1 MSDAEGAEEGV
12 TSDPAARV
20 NSPSAALVRLADACG
35 IAHEYL
41 GWDSKP
47 RRCSA
52 AAIRDA
58 LAAMGVVAGDDAVC
72 QREYDRLAAEK
83 ALRVVPPVVV
93 ARLGAPIEVAIH
105 APKGTTIEARLILES
120 GEEVASTLVVRS
132 MEEPED
138 GASRLVETRPHTL
151 PSDLPL
157 GYHSLE
163 IKVGSSPIPATC
175 AVIVTP
181 DRIDFPDRL
190 RTPRPWGLM
199 AQLYS
204 VRSKESWGIG
214 DLVDLRD
221 LCILGAQQ
229 DADFVLINPLHAAE
243 PVVPLTPSPYLP
255 MTRRFVHPL
264 YIRVEDIPEAAYLD
278 SSTRSLV
285 AWLSE
290 KPREASLNRLQL
302 DRDTAWEAK
311 QSALEEVFRVP
322 LTAGRQAQFDAFV
335 EEQGEALTEFA
346 TWAALVEARA
356 IEGVASEWPAPLA
369 SPHASG
375 VGAFRAAQADRVR
388 FWSWLQWVADEQR
401 AAAQVAAKRAGM
413 RIGVMTDLAVG
424 VHPAGADAWALTDVL
439 ARGVGVGAPPDMYNQ
454 QGQNWSQPPWQPR
467 VLEEAAYA
475 PFRDVVRAA
484 LRHAGAVRV
493 DHILGA
499 FRLWWVP
506 EGHAASDGVYVKYD
520 HEALIGI
527 LALEATRAGAIVIG
541 EDLGT
546 VEDGVADY
554 LESRGILG
562 TSVFWFQKRDDG
574 SPRPPE
580 DYRPGELTSV
590 TIHDL
595 PPTAAYLAGE
605 HVTLREKLGVLV
617 RPVEQ
622 VRAEAAAERAAIVAM
637 LQARGWLTEEA
648 ASDPDE
654 VLIALERAIFATP
667 CALVGVTLTDLVGDV
682 RAQNQPGTNTEYPN
696 WKVPLCDGHG
706 APITLDV
713 LFQHPLA
720 KRVLAAIHDSVRG
733 TDTSDT

>member
-1 MSDAEGAEEGV
+1 MSDAEGADDGV
-12 TSDPAARV
+12 ASDPSARV

-35 IAHEYL
+35 VSSEYL
-41 GWDSKP
+41 GWDGKP

-58 LAAMGVVAGDDAVC
+58 LAAMGVVTGDDVVC

-93 ARLGAPIEVAIH
+93 ARLGTPIEVVIH
-105 APKGTTIEARLILES
+105 APKGTTVEARLILET
-120 GEEVASTLVVRS
+120 GEEVAPTLVVRS
-132 MEEPED
+132 MEEPTE
-138 GASRLVETRPHTL
+138 GASRLVEARPHTL
-151 PSDLPL
+151 PPDLPL
-157 GYHSLE
+157 GYHSLQ
-163 IKVGSSPIPATC
+163 IRVGSSPIAATC

-181 DRIDFPDRL
+181 ERVDFPKSL

-214 DLVDLRD
+214 DLADLRD
-221 LCILGAQQ
+221 LCILGAREG
-229 DADFVLINPLHAAE
+229 ADFVLVNPLHAAE
-243 PVVPLTPSPYLP
+243 PVVPLTASPYLP

-264 YIRVEDIPEAAYLD
+264 YIRVEDVPEAAYLD
-278 SSTRSLV
+278 ASTRSLV

-302 DRDTAWEAK
+302 DRNAAWEAK
-311 QSALEEVFRVP
+311 QAALEEVFRVP
-322 LTAGRQAQFDAFV
+322 LTAARQAQFDAFV
-335 EEQGEALTEFA
+335 AEQGEALTEFA

-356 IEGVASEWPAPLA
+356 IEHVASQWPAALA
-369 SPHASG
+369 SSLASG
-375 VGAFRAAQADRVR
+375 MGAFRAAHAERVR

-401 AAAQVAAKRAGM
+401 AAAQDAAKRAGM

-424 VHPAGADAWALTDVL
+424 VHPAGADAWALGGVL

-467 VLEEAAYA
+467 ALEDAAYV

-506 EGHAASDGVYVKYD
+506 EGHAAVDGVYVRYD

-527 LALEATRAGAIVIG
+527 LALEASRAGAIVIG

-546 VEDGVADY
+546 IEDGVAEY
-554 LESRGILG
+554 LASRGILG
-562 TSVFWFQKRDDG
+562 TSVFWFEKRLDG

-580 DYRPGELTSV
+580 DYRPGVLASV
-590 TIHDL
+590 TVHDL

-617 RPVEQ
+617 RPVEE
-622 VRAEAAAERAAIVAM
+622 VRAEANAERAAVVAM
-637 LQARGWLTEEA
+637 LLAHGWLA
-648 ASDPDE
+648 ADAIDSPDE
-654 VLIALERAIFATP
+654 VLIALHRAIFATP
-667 CALVGVTLTDLVGDV
+667 SALVGVAVTDLVGDV
-682 RAQNQPGTNTEYPN
+682 RTQNQPGTDTEYPN

-706 APITLDV
+706 TPITLDA
-713 LFQHPLA
+713 LFHHPLA
-720 KRVLAAIHDSVRG
+720 KRVLAAIHATPSR
-733 TDTSDT
+733 TTTS